1 MSAAMSAIAN
11 VALPVFAIILT
22 GWLSGRL
29 RILGDDASASLNRFV
44 YYFALPPVVFLG
56 LARRP
61 MAEIL
66 NWPFIGA
73 FLGAML
79 AVYLIA
85 WAVGWVVHRERPE
98 ILSLQALNASFSNTG
113 YMGIPLFLAAFG
125 EAGLPP
131 VILATVIMS
140 SVMVGIAV
148 VVLEFLRSSGQGVG
162 KALADVARALV
173 RNPLVMAA
181 ALGALASLLRLPI
194 PMPAVNFGNLLGA
207 ASGPCAL
214 FAIGLFL
221 AGRPLRADLGEV
233 GWIVSLK
240 LLLQPALTWWVA
252 FRLMPLDPFWASSA
266 VILAALP
273 TGSLTFVVASQ
284 YRVHVE
290 RTSAVILVST
300 LVSVATLSGI
310 FAAFSGSAP

>member
-11 VALPVFAIILT
+11 VALPVFAIILA
-22 GWLSGRL
+22 GWLAGRL
-29 RILGDDASASLNRFV
+29 RILGDAASEALNRFV
-44 YYFALPPVVFLG
+44 YYYALPPVVFLG

-66 NWPFIGA
+66 NWPFIAA

-79 AVYLIA
+79 AVYLLA
-85 WAVGWVVHRERPE
+85 WAIGWTLHREKPE
-98 ILSLQALNASFSNTG
+98 VLSLQALNASFSNTG

-148 VVLEFLRSSGQGVG
+148 VVLEFLRSSGRGIG
-162 KALADVARALV
+162 RALADVGRALV

-181 ALGALASLLRLPI
+181 ALGALASLLHLPI

-221 AGRPLRADLGEV
+221 AGRPLRADLREI

-252 FRLMPLDPFWASSA
+252 FRLLPIDPFWASSA

-310 FAAFSGSAP
+310 FAAFAEPPT